1 MMKFKKIILSVIVLS
16 LLFVITGCGKKFTI
30 TFDSDGGTVIESQEV
45 KKNEKATEPTPPTK
59 DGYVF
64 LYWELD
70 DKEYDFDS
78 KVTKNITLVAKYEEY
93 SGISYS
99 VTFDSNGGSSVS
111 NQIVKDGESITKPS
125 DPTKEGYKFL
135 YWELDGEE
143 YDFVIELTKN
153 ITLIAKWE
161 KVETAPVGGNDTV
174 TKYTVTFNS
183 NGGSSIASKAVTSG
197 YKVAKPSDPTKNG
210 YTFIGWYLNDNIY
223 NFNNSVTKNI
233 TLVAKWQEKE
243 VPVTKYTVTFDSNG
257 GSSVSSQSITS
268 GGKASQPTNP
278 TRSGYTFE
286 GWYLNSNLYNF
297 NNSVTGNITLVAKW
311 QAIVVEDVYTIE
323 SGFFQMG
330 SPQVKVFVKKNGTIV
345 NASAVLDSSGKTIGT
360 YNSEF
365 NVILADQ
372 SDYSKIAKA
381 KLSDGTVINI
391 SK

>member
-16 LLFVITGCGKKFTI
+16 LLFVITGCGNKFTI

-210 YTFIGWYLNDNIY
+210 YTFIGWYLN
-223 NFNNSVTKNI
+223 
-233 TLVAKWQEKE
+233 
-243 VPVTKYTVTFDSNG
+243 
-257 GSSVSSQSITS
+257 
-268 GGKASQPTNP
+268 
-278 TRSGYTFE
+278 
-286 GWYLNSNLYNF
+286 SNLYNF